1 MMIVVVMVMMRSKC
15 WVKVFYRLYRISYWK
30 IPYGN
35 I

>member
-1 MMIVVVMVMMRSKC
+1 MMIVVVMVMMQSKF
-15 WVKVFYRLYRISYWK
+15 WVKYFTGFTWINYWK